1 MPAEVIVPPAVI
13 QGVRRNVSAGS
24 SVSWG
29 LASPVHRS
37 GTPSRTPSPLPGG
50 RVEYQKGCWTPKAAL
65 TVFMLTNFV
74 TYYDRGVIAGALSQI
89 KTDKDIG
96 PLSDQSAGLLVS
108 MFMVGYMVFSPI
120 FASVGGR
127 FAPGH
132 IVVFGLSAWVLAALL
147 SGLAWSYA
155 VLLLARC
162 MVGIGEAA
170 YAGFIPPMIDDFS
183 PPEKRTLN
191 IGLYFSMIPFGQ
203 AAGMAAGGIV
213 ASTSGVGRWAGWQV
227 AFLAEVLPMT
237 ILIFITFA
245 YCPKERMGGL
255 SNLGTKQEELPLLE
269 GSTYCL
275 LDNDCLP
282 AKVEYPTVREAILRL
297 LCNPIW
303 VLTTLGACVYTFT
316 IGGIAAWAVDYLH
329 EGPLHMNTGT
339 GAACFG
345 LVTAMTGLIGTTAGG
360 IFVDTFGG
368 SKSAA
373 GIYNCELFNTVM
385 IAVALPVGIVMF
397 FCSVQPAYFLLCSI
411 VELALFATTAPANCA
426 LLESVTLEMR
436 TYAMAF
442 NNFAIHALG
451 DFMSPV
457 LIGALS
463 DAFSHGCSQY
473 GEEHGH
479 TEMECAAA
487 GCYWILSESSNG
499 KSICV
504 YETQL
509 RNALI
514 FLFGFLALAAIAWGA
529 ATVYARRQ
537 LSRHERHQRVARI
550 N

>member
-183 PPEKRTLN
+183 PPEKRTLY
-191 IGLYFSMIPFGQ
+191 IGLYFAMIPFGQ
-203 AAGMAAGGIV
+203 AAGMGAGGIV
-213 ASTSGVGRWAGWQV
+213 AGTNGIGWLSGWQV
-227 AFLAEVLPMT
+227 AFLVEVLPMIPL
-237 ILIFITFA
+237 ILIIA
-245 YCPKERMGGL
+245 VYCPREPLAGIGNTSIEQHPL
-255 SNLGTKQEELPLLE
+255 TKAEDGHDCTEEVPLTDSFL
-269 GSTYCL
+269 
-275 LDNDCLP
+275 
-282 AKVEYPTVREAILRL
+282 YPTVPEAIRRL
-297 LCNPIW
+297 ACNPMW
-303 VLTTLGACVYTFT
+303 MMTTIGYGVYTFV
-316 IGGIAAWAVDYLH
+316 IGGIAAWGIDYLH
-329 EGPLHMNTGT
+329 EGPLSMSTGL
-339 GAACFG
+339 AAAIFG
-345 LVTAMTGLIGTTAGG
+345 LTTAVTGLLGTAAGG
-360 IFVDTFGG
+360 VFVDRFGG
-368 SKSAA
+368 SKSAK
-373 GIYNCELFNTVM
+373 GMFNCQRFNTAM
-385 IAVALPVGIVMF
+385 ILLALPAGVVAF
-397 FCSVQPAYFLLCSI
+397 FSTSKPLFFIFCAI
-411 VELALFATTAPANCA
+411 AELALFATTAPANCA
-426 LLESVTLEMR
+426 VLESVSLEMR
-436 TYAMAF
+436 TYAMSF
-442 NNFAIHALG
+442 CNFGIHAIG
-451 DFMSPV
+451 DFPSP
-457 LIGALS
+457 LIIGALS
-463 DAFSHGCSQY
+463 DGFSHGCNK
-473 GEEHGH
+473 HGADH
-479 TEMECAAA
+479 GGSEAVCIAA
-487 GCYWILSESSNG
+487 GCKWVTGEG
-499 KSICV
+499 KDAKDICV